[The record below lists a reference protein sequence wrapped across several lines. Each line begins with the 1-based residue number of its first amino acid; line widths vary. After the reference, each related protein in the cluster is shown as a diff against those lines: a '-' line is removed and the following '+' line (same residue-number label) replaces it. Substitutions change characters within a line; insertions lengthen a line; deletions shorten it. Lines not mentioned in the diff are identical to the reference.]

1 MKILMVST
9 TPLGR
14 EGITG
19 VISNIVGRLPAEYVV
34 DGVAPGANDGVGS
47 DLFASHGGRL
57 MLVLRSAKHPFRYIK
72 TLKTIIRD
80 GNYDLVHI
88 HGNSHTVL
96 LELLAAKRAKRG
108 RAIVHAHSTSCSSR
122 FLHRLLSPLFFRL
135 CRYRIA
141 CGADAGAFMFGKR
154 DYLLLKNGIACERFA
169 FDPEARRRVREE
181 LSLGDAIVVGHVGA
195 FTENKNQR
203 FIVDLIGALGS
214 REVGKYAC
222 LLLGD
227 GPEFGRVGE
236 RIREKGLDG
245 SIRRVGNVPNVADY
259 LSAMDLIVMPSRF
272 EGFPLTLV
280 EEQCSGLPCFASD
293 AITRE
298 ADLTGD
304 VRFLPLSAGAA
315 AWADE
320 IGKTVFSDRAER
332 SAANTARIRDAGYDS
347 GEQVRV
353 LCEYYDRTVKE

>member
-1 MKILMVST
+1 MRLLIVKT
-9 TPLGR
+9 TPFDK

-19 VISNIVGRLPAEYVV
+19 VVTNIVRRLPEEYIV
-34 DGVAPGANDGVGS
+34 DGVAPDAADGS
-47 DLFASHGGRL
+47 YADLFASHGGRL
-57 MLVLRSAKHPFRYIK
+57 MLVRRSAKHPFRYIK

-96 LELLAAKRAKRG
+96 LELLAARGAKRG

-245 SIRRVGNVPNVADY
+245 SIRRVGNVANVADY
-259 LSAMDLIVMPSRF
+259 LSAMDLIVMPSHF

-320 IGKTVFSDRAER
+320 IEKTVFPDRAQR